1 MEKWQARSFNF
12 LVLGVRLEEFSTPA
26 IVAENKIII
35 NISWNIIYSLI
46 WQILKMSAYLIL
58 NTGYLFTIYEDLI
71 SITRVSANYI
81 KYFIKCN
88 QIYTMYLLISYR
100 KDDGVLRKMNSEKVK
115 VIVFRFMVF
124 SATFNNISV
133 ISWLSVLLVEET
145 IVPGEN
151 YRPVANHWQISSH
164 NGLEFII
171 ELQSNLP

>member
-1 MEKWQARSFNF
+1 MRNIDPSRMCITVLKNNF
-12 LVLGVRLEEFSTPA
+12 LVLIYSERRRLTKTCMWFELKTRRNCRRKQDNPY
-26 IVAENKIII
+26 
-35 NISWNIIYSLI
+35 ISWNIIYSLI

-115 VIVFRFMVF
+115 VIVLYLGLWCLVP
-124 SATFNNISV
+124 
-133 ISWLSVLLVEET
+133 LST
-145 IVPGEN
+145 IFQL
-151 YRPVANHWQISSH
+151 YRGCQFYWWRKP
-164 NGLEFII
+164 
-171 ELQSNLP
+171 

>member
-1 MEKWQARSFNF
+1 MKGDDCQNLHVIWIENKTLRKNWSFYFIKGMKKWQARSFNF

-26 IVAENKIII
+26 IVAENKIIL

-115 VIVFRFMVF
+115 VIVLYLGLWCLVPF
-124 SATFNNISV
+124 S
-133 ISWLSVLLVEET
+133 T
-145 IVPGEN
+145 IFQLYHGCQFYWWRKP
-151 YRPVANHWQISSH
+151 
-164 NGLEFII
+164 
-171 ELQSNLP
+171 